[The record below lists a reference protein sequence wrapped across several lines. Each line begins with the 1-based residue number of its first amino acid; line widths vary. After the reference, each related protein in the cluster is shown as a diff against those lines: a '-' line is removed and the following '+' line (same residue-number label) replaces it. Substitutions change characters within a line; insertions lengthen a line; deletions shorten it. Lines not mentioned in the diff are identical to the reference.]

1 MKTKRL
7 KLKLVSP
14 LSILSVFLTLFL
26 WYSLSEDGLKII
38 SAIKF
43 PPPTQVF
50 ESIEFLG
57 FKIFTD
63 IFATSARVLFG
74 LIVGTI
80 LGCVVGAMI
89 VFSRRTGEFLNPIIE
104 GSRPVPVI
112 AMIPFF
118 LMWFGIEEPGKLFL
132 VTIGVFM
139 IVVVNVSESIRN
151 VPKLYIQAAQ
161 TLGASTR
168 IIRKRIIF
176 PAIIPALIGPLRVAV
191 ALTFTL
197 VVAAEFM
204 GAQNGIGYRILEA
217 RRLFYPQV
225 ILLGIIQLGILA
237 SIFDAVLQ
245 RTMGRI
251 TRWSGRE
258 SK

>member
-1 MKTKRL
+1 MIKI
-7 KLKLVSP
+7 KLMPP
-14 LSILSVFLTLFL
+14 LSLLSIFLTISM
-26 WYSLSEDGLKII
+26 WYLLSEDGLKIVD
-38 SAIKF
+38 AIKF

-50 ESIEFLG
+50 ESIQFLG
-57 FKIFTD
+57 AKIFTD
-63 IFATSARVLFG
+63 IFATTARVFFG

-80 LGCVVGAMI
+80 FGCVVGAMV
-89 VFSRRTGEFLNPIIE
+89 VFSRRIGEFLNPMIE
-104 GSRPVPVI
+104 SARPVPVI

-118 LMWFGIEEPGKLFL
+118 LMWFGIEEPGKLLL
-132 VTIGVFM
+132 VTLGVFM

-161 TLGASTR
+161 TLGASTYV
-168 IIRKRIIF
+168 IRKRIIL
-176 PAIIPALIGPLRVAV
+176 PAIIPSLIGPLRVAV

-204 GAQNGIGYRILEA
+204 GAQSGIGYRILEA

-225 ILLGIIQLGILA
+225 ILLGIFQLGVLA
-237 SIFDAVLQ
+237 SIFDALLQ
-245 RTMGRI
+245 RIMARI